1 MDRLEHGMKH
11 VNLDSLDDSV
21 KQFVLG
27 LSAEPIGAV
36 LELKGQAVACVVPVP
51 GENGNGATPEA
62 WTEARNTRR
71 CDLID
76 REIDGTLT
84 GEEAVELNRLQHEMQ
99 RYLRR
104 VAPLPLA
111 DTRLLY
117 QDLLARAQAAV
128 KLES

>member
-1 MDRLEHGMKH
+1 MKH
-11 VNLDSLDDSV
+11 VNIDSLDDSV

-27 LSAEPIGAV
+27 LSVEPMGAV

-51 GENGNGATPEA
+51 GDNGNGAAPEA
-62 WTEARNTRR
+62 WTEARNARR

-84 GEEAVELNRLQHEMQ
+84 AEEAVELHHLQHEMQ

-104 VAPLPLA
+104 IAPLPLA
-111 DTRLLY
+111 DTRFLY
-117 QDLLARAQAAV
+117 QDLLERAQAAA
-128 KLES
+128 KSES

>member
-1 MDRLEHGMKH
+1 MKH

-27 LSAEPIGAV
+27 LSVDPNGAV
-36 LELKGQAVACVVPVP
+36 LELKGHAVACVLPLSGV
-51 GENGNGATPEA
+51 NGNGAPPEP
-62 WTEARNTRR
+62 WTEARNARR
-71 CDLID
+71 SDLID

-84 GEEAVELNRLQHEMQ
+84 AEEAVELHGLQHEMQ
-99 RYLRR
+99 RYLKRI
-104 VAPLPLA
+104 APLPLA

-128 KLES
+128 KSDP

>member
-1 MDRLEHGMKH
+1 MKH

-27 LSAEPIGAV
+27 LSVDPSGAV
-36 LELKGQAVACVVPVP
+36 LELKGHAVACVLPLS
-51 GENGNGATPEA
+51 GQNGNGQTPEA
-62 WTEARNTRR
+62 WTVVRNARR

-84 GEEAVELNRLQHEMQ
+84 GEEAVELHRLQHEMQ
-99 RYLRR
+99 RFLRR
-104 VAPLPLA
+104 IAPLPLA

-117 QDLLARAQAAV
+117 QNLLERAQAAV
-128 KLES
+128 KPDS